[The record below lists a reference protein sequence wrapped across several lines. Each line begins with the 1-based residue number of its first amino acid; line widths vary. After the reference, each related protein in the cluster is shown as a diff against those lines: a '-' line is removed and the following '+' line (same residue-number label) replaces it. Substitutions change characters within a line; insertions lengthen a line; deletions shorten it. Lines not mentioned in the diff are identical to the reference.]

1 MRNSLT
7 STLLRQKANKMD
19 RQYTYRILKCLYEVH
34 SQLGPGLLESIY
46 EEAAAKEL
54 TAQGFHV
61 ERQVAVPVVY
71 KGERLSNDLR
81 LDLIV
86 DDCVILELKSVT
98 EYRKLFEKQLYTY
111 LVLKNCEMGYV
122 VNFNEESLQD
132 GIHAVYNS
140 RYSKK

>member
-1 MRNSLT
+1 
-7 STLLRQKANKMD
+7 MD
-19 RQYTYRILKCLYEVH
+19 RDYTYRLLKCLYEVH
-34 SQLGPGLLESIY
+34 SELGPGLLESIY

-54 TAQGFHV
+54 TAQGFTV
-61 ERQVAVPVVY
+61 ERQVPVSVIY
-71 KGERLSNDLR
+71 KGERLQNDLR

-86 DDCVILELKSVT
+86 DGKVILELKSVT

-140 RYSKK
+140 RYAKE

>member
-1 MRNSLT
+1 
-7 STLLRQKANKMD
+7 MD
-19 RQYTYRILKCLYEVH
+19 RYYTYRLLKCLFDVH
-34 SQLGPGLLESIY
+34 SELGPGLLESIY

-61 ERQVAVPVVY
+61 ERQVPVPVFY
-71 KGERLSNDLR
+71 KGERLQNDLR

-86 DDCVILELKSVT
+86 DDRIILELKSVT

-111 LVLKNCEMGYV
+111 LVLKNCEIGYV

-132 GIHAVYNS
+132 GIHVVYNS
-140 RYSKK
+140 RYTNL

>member
-1 MRNSLT
+1 MNRS
-7 STLLRQKANKMD
+7 
-19 RQYTYRILKCLYEVH
+19 YTYRLLKCLYEVH

-61 ERQVAVPVVY
+61 ERQVPVPVYY
-71 KGERLSNDLR
+71 KGERLQNDLR

-86 DDCVILELKSVT
+86 DDCIILELKSVT

-140 RYSKK
+140 RHTNL

>member
-1 MRNSLT
+1 
-7 STLLRQKANKMD
+7 MD

-46 EEAAAKEL
+46 EEAAEKEH
-54 TAQGFHV
+54 TSQGFHV
-61 ERQVAVPVVY
+61 ERQVPVPVVY
-71 KGERLSNDLR
+71 KGERLANDLR

-86 DDCVILELKSVT
+86 DDRVILEMKSVT

-140 RYSKK
+140 RYSKE

>member
-1 MRNSLT
+1 
-7 STLLRQKANKMD
+7 MD
-19 RQYTYRILKCLYEVH
+19 RNYTYRLLKCLYDVH
-34 SQLGPGLLESIY
+34 NELGPGLLESIY
-46 EEAAAKEL
+46 EEATAKEL

-61 ERQVAVPVVY
+61 ERQVPVSVFY
-71 KGERLSNDLR
+71 KGERLQNDLR

-86 DDCVILELKSVT
+86 DDRIILELKSVT

-132 GIHAVYNS
+132 GIHVVYNS
-140 RYSKK
+140 RYTNL

>member
-1 MRNSLT
+1 
-7 STLLRQKANKMD
+7 MD
-19 RQYTYRILKCLYEVH
+19 RQYTYRILNCLYEVH

-46 EEAAAKEL
+46 EEAAEKEL
-54 TAQGFHV
+54 TSQGFHV
-61 ERQVAVPVVY
+61 ERQVPVPVVY
-71 KGERLSNDLR
+71 KGERLANDLR

-86 DDCVILELKSVT
+86 DDRVILEMKSVT

-140 RYSKK
+140 RYSKE

>member
-1 MRNSLT
+1 
-7 STLLRQKANKMD
+7 MD
-19 RQYTYRILKCLYEVH
+19 RQYTYRLLKCLYEVH

-46 EEAAAKEL
+46 EEAVFKEL

-61 ERQVAVPVVY
+61 ERQVPVPVFY
-71 KGERLSNDLR
+71 KGEQLANDLR

-86 DDCVILELKSVT
+86 DDKIILELKSVS

-132 GIHAVYNS
+132 GIHAIYNS
-140 RYSKK
+140 HYSKYNK

>member
-1 MRNSLT
+1 
-7 STLLRQKANKMD
+7 MD
-19 RQYTYRILKCLYEVH
+19 RNYTYRLLKCLYEVH

-54 TAQGFHV
+54 AAHGFHV
-61 ERQVAVPVVY
+61 ERQVPVPVFY
-71 KGERLSNDLR
+71 KGERLTNDLR

-86 DDCVILELKSVT
+86 DDRVILELKSVT

-111 LVLKNCEMGYV
+111 LVLKDCEIGYV

-132 GIHAVYNS
+132 GIHAVYNT
-140 RYSKK
+140 RYSKE

>member
-1 MRNSLT
+1 
-7 STLLRQKANKMD
+7 MD
-19 RQYTYRILKCLYEVH
+19 RNYTYRLLKCLYEVH

-46 EEAAAKEL
+46 EEAVANEL
-54 TAQGFHV
+54 TAQGFRV
-61 ERQVAVPVVY
+61 ERQVPVPVFY
-71 KGERLSNDLR
+71 KGERLQNDLR

-86 DDCVILELKSVT
+86 DDRIILELKSVT

-132 GIHAVYNS
+132 GIHTVYNS
-140 RYSKK
+140 RYTNL

>member
-1 MRNSLT
+1 
-7 STLLRQKANKMD
+7 MD
-19 RQYTYRILKCLYEVH
+19 RNYTYQILKCLYEVH

-61 ERQVAVPVVY
+61 ERQVPVPVIDT
-71 KGERLSNDLR
+71 GERLANDLR

-86 DDCVILELKSVT
+86 DDKIILELKSVS

-111 LVLKNCEMGYV
+111 LVLKDCEMGYV

-140 RYSKK
+140 RYSKE

>member
-1 MRNSLT
+1 
-7 STLLRQKANKMD
+7 MD

-46 EEAAAKEL
+46 EEAAEKEL
-54 TAQGFHV
+54 TSQGFHV
-61 ERQVAVPVVY
+61 ERQVPVPVVY
-71 KGERLSNDLR
+71 KGERLANDLR

-86 DDCVILELKSVT
+86 DDRVILEMKSVT

-140 RYSKK
+140 RYSKE

>member
-1 MRNSLT
+1 
-7 STLLRQKANKMD
+7 MD
-19 RQYTYRILKCLYEVH
+19 RNYTYCLLKCLYEVH

-46 EEAAAKEL
+46 EESAAKEL

-61 ERQVAVPVVY
+61 ERQVPVPVFY
-71 KGERLSNDLR
+71 KGECLQNDLR

-86 DDCVILELKSVT
+86 DDCIILELKSVT

-111 LVLKNCEMGYV
+111 LVLKNCEIGYV

-140 RYSKK
+140 RYTNI

>member
-1 MRNSLT
+1 
-7 STLLRQKANKMD
+7 MD
-19 RQYTYRILKCLYEVH
+19 RNYTYRILKCLYEVH

-46 EEAAAKEL
+46 EEAATKEL
-54 TAQGFHV
+54 EAQGFNV
-61 ERQVAVPVVY
+61 DRQLSVPVYY
-71 KGERLSNDLR
+71 KGEKLQSDLR
-81 LDLIV
+81 LDLMV
-86 DDCVILELKSVT
+86 DGKVILELKSVS

-140 RYSKK
+140 RYSK

>member
-1 MRNSLT
+1 
-7 STLLRQKANKMD
+7 MD
-19 RQYTYRILKCLYEVH
+19 RNYTYRLLKCLYEVH

-46 EEAAAKEL
+46 EEAVAKEL
-54 TAQGFHV
+54 TAQGFRV
-61 ERQVAVPVVY
+61 ERQVPVPVFY
-71 KGERLSNDLR
+71 KGERLQNDLR

-86 DDCVILELKSVT
+86 DDRIILELKSVT

-132 GIHAVYNS
+132 GIHTVYNS
-140 RYSKK
+140 RYTNL